1 MATPEHAS
9 TDRAEPSVRQR
20 LTAEQRREAI
30 VEAAWNAFARNGY
43 HRASTQDIAAA
54 AGCSEPM
61 IYKHFPSKQVLF
73 AAVLDRGKV
82 CIKQR
87 FQEILRDRHADPE
100 AVYEADPLGTW
111 ATIMKDLVH
120 EPVYA
125 QAARLRLF
133 ALALADDPEIGATL
147 AQQVSRQHEMGAQAL
162 ALAQEHGSAR
172 ADLDPDVG
180 SWLLAA
186 VSMVAAVRN
195 ATEEDGLRE
204 MPVFIDTLVEMLR
217 PPDER
222 PDRPI
227 GGAA

>member
-1 MATPEHAS
+1 VAS
-9 TDRAEPSVRQR
+9 SERSLTDPGEVPARQR
-20 LTAEQRREAI
+20 LTAEARREAI
-30 VEAAWNAFARNGY
+30 VEAAWNVFARNGF

-61 IYKHFPSKQVLF
+61 IYKHFASKQALF

-82 CIKQR
+82 CVKQR
-87 FQEILRDRHADPE
+87 FGELLRARHEDPE
-100 AVYEADPLGTW
+100 AVYQADPLGTW
-111 ATIMKDLVH
+111 ATIMKELVH

-133 ALALADDPEIGATL
+133 ALALADDPEIGAAL
-147 AQQVSRQHEMGAQAL
+147 SHHVSRQHEMGAQAL

-172 ADLDPDVG
+172 SDLDPDVG

-204 MPVFIDTLVEMLR
+204 MPVFIDTLVGMLR
-217 PPDER
+217 PPD
-222 PDRPI
+222 DRPP
-227 GGAA
+227 GGAV